1 MINEFINASN
11 GYDCTRSIC
20 SLGVWL
26 GTADV
31 NILSACEEFWDPDK
45 LADVADGSRA
55 DRVTVPVSGPYIHG
69 AWLYPKPAGRTRV
82 ALLPFLLSIQ
92 CI

>member
-55 DRVTVPVSGPYIHG
+55 DRVTVVSSSF
-69 AWLYPKPAGRTRV
+69 WTLYPWSMV
-82 ALLPFLLSIQ
+82 IS
-92 CI
+92 